1 MIVWDL
7 CLLHFHT
14 CMGVH
19 AETHT
24 ARVSD
29 SPFSQLRCSFGS
41 EQPSVSVGDVIKQIL
56 PPSRSS
62 SLAPSF
68 SLTLCVCVCLCC
80 CLCRCCSATCDFQR
94 VLSIIFSMST
104 FTTGSGGELIGI
116 SGSEGVSECVSCDR
130 LVTWVGCIPASSPIN
145 AAVGSSTP
153 CDPLIRRLTANEGM
167 EDRF

>member
-1 MIVWDL
+1 MILWDL

-14 CMGVH
+14 CMSVH
-19 AETHT
+19 AETRT

-41 EQPSVSVGDVIKQIL
+41 VQPSVSVGDVIKQIL
-56 PPSRSS
+56 PPSLSS

-80 CLCRCCSATCDFQR
+80 CLCRCCSATCDFQSP
-94 VLSIIFSMST
+94 LCHFSMST
-104 FTTGSGGELIGI
+104 FTNGSGGSWLE
-116 SGSEGVSECVSCDR
+116 SQGVSECVSCDR
-130 LVTWVGCIPASSPIN
+130 LVTWDGCIPASSSPRN
-145 AAVGSSTP
+145 AAVFSSTP
-153 CDPLIRRLTANEGM
+153 CDPLIRGLTGNEGM